1 MADAAL
7 LLGARDRRR
16 GRLLVALA
24 AIFWSMGGLMARTVD
39 TDPWT
44 TVFWRGV
51 FCAGF
56 LVAVTAAR
64 ERRGTPGVF
73 VRMGGTG
80 VGMAVCFAI
89 ASTCFIMALHRTSV
103 ANALIIQSLSP
114 FMAGLLG
121 WVWLGERVAG
131 RTWLAMGVALLGSTI
146 MVSRYFYSTPA
157 TGSLSGDLLA
167 LAVALAFAVAT
178 VLLRR
183 RRQVQ
188 MLPAAAL
195 AAALTAVGA
204 AHAAAPGSADAG
216 DLARLAFFGAG
227 QLGLGMILF
236 TAGARRIPVAEAS
249 LIAVLES
256 VLGPVWVWLAL
267 GENPGLPSLVGGV
280 VVLAALAGHTI
291 ADLRLERPAPLGAQ
305 AGSGSRNRSSTGT

>member
-1 MADAAL
+1 MS
-7 LLGARDRRR
+7 GEVDRRR
-16 GRLLVALA
+16 GRLLVAA
-24 AIFWSMGGLMARTVD
+24 AAVCWSTGGLLVRTVD

-44 TVFWRGV
+44 TVFWRGL
-51 FCAGF
+51 FCVAF
-56 LVAVTAAR
+56 LVGVTALR
-64 ERRGTPGVF
+64 EGRRTLAVF
-73 VRMGGTG
+73 ARMGGTG
-80 VGMAVCFAI
+80 LGMAVCFAT

-121 WVWLGERVAG
+121 WAWMGEQVAG
-131 RTWLAMGVALLGSTI
+131 RTWAAMSVALLGSAI
-146 MVSRYFYSTPA
+146 MVSRYFYATPA

-167 LAVALAFAVAT
+167 FVVALAFAAAT
-178 VLLRR
+178 VFLRR

-195 AAALTAVGA
+195 AAALTSLVA
-204 AHAAAPGSADAG
+204 ALPAQPRTADAG
-216 DLARLAFFGAG
+216 DLLLLALFGSG

-267 GENPGLPSLVGGV
+267 GENPGLPSLVGGAI
-280 VVLAALAGHTI
+280 VLAALAGHT
-291 ADLRLERPAPLGAQ
+291 AVDLRRERSALAGAQ
-305 AGSGSRNRSSTGT
+305 AGSRNRSSTGT

>member
-1 MADAAL
+1 MTAATADPS
-7 LLGARDRRR
+7 REQRR
-16 GRLLVALA
+16 GRLLVAA
-24 AIFWSMGGLMARTVD
+24 AAVCWSTGGLIARTVD

-51 FCAGF
+51 FCAAF
-56 LVAVTAAR
+56 LLAVTTLR
-64 ERRGTPGVF
+64 EGRATLRVF
-73 VRMGGTG
+73 ARMGGTG
-80 VGMAVCFAI
+80 LGMAVCFAT

-103 ANALIIQSLSP
+103 ANVLIIQSLSP

-121 WVWLGERVAG
+121 WAWMGEQVAP
-131 RTWLAMGVALLGSTI
+131 RTWGAMSVALLGSGI
-146 MVSRYFYSTPA
+146 MVSRYVYAGPTRA
-157 TGSLSGDLLA
+157 SLGGDLLA
-167 LAVALAFAVAT
+167 FTVALAFATAT

-195 AAALTAVGA
+195 AAALTSVVASAGARPRAVD
-204 AHAAAPGSADAG
+204 PG
-216 DLARLAFFGAG
+216 DLLLLAFFGAC
-227 QLGLGMILF
+227 QLGFGMILF

-267 GENPGLPSLVGGV
+267 GENPGLPSLLGGTI
-280 VVLAALAGHTI
+280 VLAALASHT
-291 ADLRLERPAPLGAQ
+291 ASDLHRERRARAAQ
-305 AGSGSRNRSSTGT
+305 AGSRNRSSTGTW